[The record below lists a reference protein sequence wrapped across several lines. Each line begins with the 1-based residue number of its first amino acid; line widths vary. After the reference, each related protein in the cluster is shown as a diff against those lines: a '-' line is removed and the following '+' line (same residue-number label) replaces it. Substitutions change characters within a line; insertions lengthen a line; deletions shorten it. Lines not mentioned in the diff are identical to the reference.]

1 MNIANLIGSFIR
13 ADVRLREI
21 DPYRRAGADAYDL
34 IDQVPPASWC
44 RLAAWNAFLLQVY
57 GDNLVAAGTRGR
69 YITADIVSFARRVYQ
84 DANGWLEEV
93 RKAQAST
100 AYRFRFSLPCP
111 LPHWQDMLRTDDQL
125 RGMRRTLETG
135 RTRVASD
142 LELFAGEDRHGELL
156 RVRLAEVDSEVQYV
170 ERLWTNKPKPELRLL
185 LGNTLSDALDHAYE
199 IGQLLAQPE
208 LIVRLYSRR

>member
-1 MNIANLIGSFIR
+1 
-13 ADVRLREI
+13 
-21 DPYRRAGADAYDL
+21 
-34 IDQVPPASWC
+34 
-44 RLAAWNAFLLQVY
+44 
-57 GDNLVAAGTRGR
+57 
-69 YITADIVSFARRVYQ
+69 
-84 DANGWLEEV
+84 
-93 RKAQAST
+93 
-100 AYRFRFSLPCP
+100 
-111 LPHWQDMLRTDDQL
+111 
-125 RGMRRTLETG
+125 MRRTLETG

-208 LIVRLYSRR
+208 LIVRLYFRR